1 MRTLELTDIAL
12 GAAATILMFALLLV
26 LMPGW
31 H

>member
-1 MRTLELTDIAL
+1 MRALATDIAA